1 MKLRGVRLGEKVIA
15 NGKPI
20 VTLANGSMMSIASG
34 VTLNSSIRCNPLGN
48 SQPCILRC
56 LAKGSILEI
65 GKNVGI
71 SGSTLC
77 SASKISVGEG
87 TIIGT
92 GSLIMDTDFHNASG
106 EWSWDS
112 DFKACS
118 KPVLIGRGV
127 FIGARC
133 LILKGVTIGDRA
145 VIAAGAV
152 VVKDVPEHSLVGGN
166 PAKVLRKLSS
176 R

>member
-1 MKLRGVRLGEKVIA
+1 MRMRGVDLGLNIVI

-20 VTLANGSMMSIASG
+20 VTLVKGSKMKLGNG
-34 VTLNSSIRCNPLGN
+34 VVLNSNIRCNPLGN
-48 SQPCILRC
+48 SQPCVMRC
-56 LAKGSILEI
+56 MDKSAIMDI
-65 GKNVGI
+65 ANNVGV

-77 SASKISVGEG
+77 AATRITVGEG
-87 TIIGT
+87 TIIGA
-92 GSLIMDTDFHNASG
+92 GSIIMDTDFHNPEG
-106 EWSWDS
+106 KWSWDS

-145 VIAAGAV
+145 VIAAGSV

-166 PAKVLRKLSS
+166 PARVLRKLLST
-176 R
+176 